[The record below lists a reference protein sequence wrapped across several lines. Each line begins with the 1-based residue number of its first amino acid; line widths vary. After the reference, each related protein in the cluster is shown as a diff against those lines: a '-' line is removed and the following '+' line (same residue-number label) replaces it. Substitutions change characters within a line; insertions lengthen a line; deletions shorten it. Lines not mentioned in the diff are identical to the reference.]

1 MEGSKFSEIDD
12 FASASQGTIVPCDDS
27 GISSVGVAGS
37 NSLFHVKEI
46 RLFQRVV
53 VQDRP
58 MASLSRLFLAT
69 RVMGCYFFLRA
80 ELGSGYIDCLEH
92 PVERLVRQDLH

>member
-1 MEGSKFSEIDD
+1 
-12 FASASQGTIVPCDDS
+12 
-27 GISSVGVAGS
+27 
-37 NSLFHVKEI
+37 
-46 RLFQRVV
+46 
-53 VQDRP
+53 